1 MCSLWAFA
9 DETLLSLP
17 GFLWMG
23 ATSNTSLHSGTF
35 LSTWEH
41 FILNKRSWFA
51 WRELLASDFIT
62 WDEMEMFFY
71 MICLSCSLSF
81 ADATKYNITYSN
93 NLCTFEI
100 HFCLHASCTCTEL
113 QFCSFEK
120 MFLLKQQQHKK
131 NPLLFLQ
138 IEASSISV
146 DRWQVARLIA
156 PKKRCLQCGERSLK
170 VGPLW
175 FCFVCLTET
184 LWLSLKPLYV
194 YPMKWHRMT
203 GLNLLFTLE

>member
-131 NPLLFLQ
+131 TLAFPSDRSQLNKRRSGCQ
-138 IEASSISV
+138 VDSS
-146 DRWQVARLIA
+146 
-156 PKKRCLQCGERSLK
+156 KK
-170 VGPLW
+170 
-175 FCFVCLTET
+175 T
-184 LWLSLKPLYV
+184 LPAVWG
-194 YPMKWHRMT
+194 T
-203 GLNLLFTLE
+203 